1 MWVVKVTVRVDFAE
15 EAQAQ
20 PTEVLFTRG
29 TGHLVT
35 AIHFLYIS
43 STAWA
48 SFAVLI
54 EPVSAKGLFHC
65 FLDHPLPKA
74 LLQELFPLICG

>member
-1 MWVVKVTVRVDFAE
+1 MTKWLKKETNHSLVVTGRVWVVKVTVWVDSAE

-35 AIHFLYIS
+35 AIHFLEGHRDKASEGEDSANMS
-43 STAWA
+43 SN
-48 SFAVLI
+48 
-54 EPVSAKGLFHC
+54 
-65 FLDHPLPKA
+65 
-74 LLQELFPLICG
+74 